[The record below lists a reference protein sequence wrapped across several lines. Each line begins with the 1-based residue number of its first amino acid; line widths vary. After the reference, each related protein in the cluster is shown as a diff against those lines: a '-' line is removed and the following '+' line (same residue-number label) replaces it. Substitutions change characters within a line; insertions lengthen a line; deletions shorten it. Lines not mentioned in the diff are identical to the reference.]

1 MTGVVKVARNP
12 LGSAIVGKQLWV
24 PCIDANE
31 IVVLDPATMKVLVH
45 TPAAGGPIAIL
56 SAFGHTWVSQSTGT
70 KLLRL

>member
-1 MTGVVKVARNP
+1 MARNP

-31 IVVLDPATMKVLVH
+31 IVVVDPATMRVVAHKS
-45 TPAAGGPIAIL
+45 AAGGPIAVL
-56 SAFGHTWVSQSTGT
+56 SAFGHMWVSQSTGT